1 MKELDNYKLVSVND
15 AAKLMAISRRTVER
29 LVSAGDLP
37 RPVKIGKSSRFR
49 IRDIINYIEN
59 SYETPS
65 KKKKILDEAKLS
77 HYEKSHPLLHGVCI

>member
-49 IRDIINYIEN
+49 IRDIINYIEKM
-59 SYETPS
+59 EVV
-65 KKKKILDEAKLS
+65 K
-77 HYEKSHPLLHGVCI
+77 

>member
-37 RPVKIGKSSRFR
+37 SPVKIGKSSRFR
-49 IRDIINYIEN
+49 IRDIINYIEKM
-59 SYETPS
+59 EVV
-65 KKKKILDEAKLS
+65 K
-77 HYEKSHPLLHGVCI
+77 

>member
-1 MKELDNYKLVSVND
+1 MRELDNYKLVSVND

-49 IRDIINYIEN
+49 IRDIINYIEKM
-59 SYETPS
+59 EVV
-65 KKKKILDEAKLS
+65 K
-77 HYEKSHPLLHGVCI
+77 

>member
-49 IRDIINYIEN
+49 IRDILNYIEKM
-59 SYETPS
+59 EVV
-65 KKKKILDEAKLS
+65 K
-77 HYEKSHPLLHGVCI
+77 